1 MREEYPRPDFV
12 REEWMSL
19 NGSWSFE
26 YGEKK
31 TTIQVPFVCQS
42 RLSGIGERIR
52 EDRVT
57 YERTFQVPDSWR
69 GKRVLLRFGAV
80 DYQCRVFVN
89 GNCVGSHVG
98 GQTPFSF
105 NITRFLT
112 WKQEHIRVEVNDP
125 IKDESIARGKQ
136 FWEEESKFIWYTPS
150 TGIWQSVWL
159 EPVEDTSLLC
169 LHFTPDIDEGT
180 VKIDY
185 RLGESAALPCRVH
198 MKIRLGDQE
207 IFHGNM
213 VCNTLRNSLT
223 VDVFRKKAMEGSF
236 HFTGNYWSPE
246 NPILYDVEIQVDDGV
261 DGSPADTVRSYFGMR
276 KIHVENGKLYLNNQ
290 PYYQKLLLDQGYW
303 EEGLVTAPTDMDY
316 QEDIRKSKE
325 MGFNGCRKHEKVEDP
340 RFLYWADKMGFL
352 VWEAMA
358 SFWSYTPEAG
368 AQFAR
373 EWMDVIYRDY
383 SHPSIIVWGMLN
395 ESWGV
400 PRIYSNVQQQDFS
413 RGLYYLARGLDSTR
427 LVISNDGWEMTDT
440 DICAFHS
447 YKHGE
452 KEDTAQH
459 QVFRDCLKQVDSLHL
474 IMEKL
479 TFAKGSS
486 YKGQPV
492 VLTEWGGIAVKADG
506 DGCDRP
512 VTPED
517 QAGREQNGESPVA
530 VCGTGDW
537 GYTSALS
544 GEFLDEYKRIVDA
557 IYDSEILSGF
567 CYTQLTDVEQET
579 NGLLTK
585 DHQYKFDPD
594 QIRRINERK
603 R

>member
-57 YERTFQVPDSWR
+57 YERTVQVPDSWR

-492 VLTEWGGIAVKADG
+492 VLTECGGIAVKADG

-517 QAGREQNGESPVA
+517 QAGRVQNGESPVA

-585 DHQYKFDPD
+585 DHQYKCES
-594 QIRRINERK
+594 IA
-603 R
+603 